1 MKVKFQTK
9 VLNVIEKIYSK
20 RNLLK
25 NHTLFGLF
33 LGLASVSVMFL
44 LTGALYFRNEAR
56 IYDGGKVIR
65 AFTMYDDLED
75 ILAEQN
81 ITLGEYDRVEFN
93 GVVDGE
99 AVIVIHRSL
108 NIPVKADDTTTLVE
122 CAYDEKVSDLLER
135 AKITLEE
142 EDVVQ
147 PAEATLCADITDQ
160 VVIERGYPVYLTADG
175 QTTEYAMLGQ
185 TAQDLLDKAGIKLE
199 QDDCIDCDF
208 DKVLSEGDTVTVT
221 RIRYEKAESYEVVPY
236 STITQ
241 TSNLV
246 SMYESEV
253 AQEGENGTRTNISLI
268 KYVDGKRVSET
279 AVSSEITKEPVPEII
294 NKGSALRVPYSKKD
308 SDSLVLENG
317 LPVNYETVLTG
328 KSCAYTAPLG
338 SGTAS
343 GRKLEIGTVA
353 VDPAIIPYGSELYI
367 VSADG
372 SYVYGYAIAADTGNL
387 TAHGVLVDLYMG
399 NMEDYFMTSVNY
411 GAKQV
416 NIYVLSWGG

>member
-9 VLNVIEKIYSK
+9 VLNVIKKIESK
-20 RNLLK
+20 KNILK

-44 LTGALYFRNEAR
+44 MTGALYFRNEAR

-65 AFTMYDDLED
+65 AFTMYDSLED

-81 ITLGEYDRVEFN
+81 ITLGEYDRVDFN
-93 GVVDGE
+93 GVKDGE

-108 NIPVKADDTTTLVE
+108 NIPVKADETITLVE
-122 CAYDEKVSDLLER
+122 CAYDEKVSDILER
-135 AKITLEE
+135 ADITLEE

-147 PAEATLCADITDQ
+147 PAETTLCSEITGQ

-175 QTTEYAMLGQ
+175 RTEEYSVFNQ
-185 TAQDLLDKAGIKLE
+185 TAQELLNKAGIVLE

-208 DKVLSEGDTVTVT
+208 DKVLSEGETVTVT

-236 STITQ
+236 NTVTQ

-246 SMYESEV
+246 SMYSSEV
-253 AQEGENGTRTNISLI
+253 TQKGENGTRTNTSLV

-294 NKGSALRVPYSKKD
+294 SKGSALRVPYSKRD
-308 SDSLVLENG
+308 SEKLVLENG
-317 LPVNYETVLTG
+317 LPVNYEAVLTG
-328 KSCAYTAPLG
+328 KSCAYTAPSG

-367 VSADG
+367 TSTDG
-372 SYVYGYAIAADTGNL
+372 SYVYGYAVAADTGNL

-399 NMEDYFMTSVNY
+399 NSEDYYMTSVNY

-416 NIYVLSWGG
+416 NIYVLSWGN